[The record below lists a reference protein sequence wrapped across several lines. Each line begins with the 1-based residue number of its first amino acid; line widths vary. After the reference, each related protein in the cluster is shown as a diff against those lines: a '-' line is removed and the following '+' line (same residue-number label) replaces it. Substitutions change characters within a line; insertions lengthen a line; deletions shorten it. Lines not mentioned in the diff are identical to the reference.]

1 MQVTT
6 RTTTT
11 TSIYYQ
17 TQHQN
22 KTTNPIYDNTHIY
35 LLPDRLSP
43 KGSPEALHEKGA
55 LLKLIR
61 IVKIQYI
68 KSKSPPPLNQ
78 SLPQPTLPLAVSIP
92 PTPLHKHETMQP
104 NKTRTT
110 FVDRDERQIRL
121 YHSDKAS
128 RQIIVGKIGRQRD
141 DSEDRIKVKNGIVQ
155 GYVRG
160 KIEKEKKEEKK
171 KRKKKVHVYV

>member
-68 KSKSPPPLNQ
+68 KSKSPPPPLNQ
-78 SLPQPTLPLAVSIP
+78 SLPQPTLTPSCKYTP
-92 PTPLHKHETMQP
+92 PPYSMKQCNPTKQEQLLWTEMK
-104 NKTRTT
+104 
-110 FVDRDERQIRL
+110 DRL
-121 YHSDKAS
+121 GCNSDKAS
-128 RQIIVGKIGRQRD
+128 QQIIVRKMRRQRD
-141 DSEDRIKVKNGIVQ
+141 DSEDRIKVKNG
-155 GYVRG
+155 
-160 KIEKEKKEEKK
+160 K
-171 KRKKKVHVYV
+171 

>member
-68 KSKSPPPLNQ
+68 KSKSPPPPVKLVPSTTYPSPSCKYTPPPPYTSMKQCN
-78 SLPQPTLPLAVSIP
+78 PTKQEQLLW
-92 PTPLHKHETMQP
+92 TEMK
-104 NKTRTT
+104 
-110 FVDRDERQIRL
+110 DRL
-121 YHSDKAS
+121 GCNSDKAS
-128 RQIIVGKIGRQRD
+128 Q
-141 DSEDRIKVKNGIVQ
+141 
-155 GYVRG
+155 
-160 KIEKEKKEEKK
+160 
-171 KRKKKVHVYV
+171 